1 MMESEREKHI
11 KWSWHPYHMV
21 CIVCL
26 WSGLQLSLFFKV
38 LPSPTPGANKR
49 KAEDS
54 KGKGSAKKPSAGA
67 AKKGVFK
74 RWNIHLTELEKKTFP
89 SFPFAVFLIDEM
101 TPEIPVTVFCS
112 FTNAAVLTVIHTEL
126 STFQKFLTGRWR
138 NIVRMLLSL
147 HHHLCQEKPV
157 EGPRSIRPGL
167 PKRSRSTVTLQIEH
181 GDCAPHVTSERDGRR
196 DSSFGLAFNCPR

>member
-1 MMESEREKHI
+1 MMESEKEKHF
-11 KWSWHPYHMV
+11 KWSWHHYHMV
-21 CIVCL
+21 CTACL
-26 WSGLQLSLFFKV
+26 WSSLQLSLLSKV

-74 RWNIHLTELEKKTFP
+74 RWNIHLTELKKKTFP
-89 SFPFAVFLIDEM
+89 IFPCAVFLIDEM

-112 FTNAAVLTVIHTEL
+112 FTHAAVLTVIYTEL
-126 STFQKFLTGRWR
+126 NTFQKFLTGRWR
-138 NIVRMLLSL
+138 NLVRMLLSL

-157 EGPRSIRPGL
+157 EGLHSNRPGL
-167 PKRSRSTVTLQIEH
+167 PKRSLSTL
-181 GDCAPHVTSERDGRR
+181 P
-196 DSSFGLAFNCPR
+196 L

>member
-1 MMESEREKHI
+1 MESDREKHI

-21 CIVCL
+21 CVAFL
-26 WSGLQLSLFFKV
+26 WSSLQLSPLSKV

-74 RWNIHLTELEKKTFP
+74 RWNIHLTELKKKTFP
-89 SFPFAVFLIDEM
+89 IFPCAVFLIDEM

-112 FTNAAVLTVIHTEL
+112 FTHAAVLTDLYWTKYL
-126 STFQKFLTGRWR
+126 SEVSHWEMEEPSENAVVTPSSPL
-138 NIVRMLLSL
+138 
-147 HHHLCQEKPV
+147 
-157 EGPRSIRPGL
+157 PRKASR
-167 PKRSRSTVTLQIEH
+167 RST
-181 GDCAPHVTSERDGRR
+181 
-196 DSSFGLAFNCPR
+196 